1 MSSPPR
7 SPRLDFIDHLKA
19 IGIVLVVVGHAAA
32 TPQAWATA
40 IYAFHVPL
48 FFWISGFLLGL
59 DHRPPAT
66 AQAIGRRVRA
76 LWWPYVA
83 FFVLSWG
90 YALATAPLAGDG
102 GELLH
107 APWYRPLLALLRGR
121 SEDLSVNVALWF
133 FPCLIVV
140 QVAYGLLRRV
150 ASAGVAAIP
159 CVALAT
165 VVSAAAWQPDPRW
178 PWEIDTAI
186 VAIGFFAL
194 GVVSPAPVAWLAGRG
209 RATLAALALGA
220 AGLGWLAVQHNGRVD
235 LQMMN
240 FGRVGPLFLPT
251 ALLGILLCLAATL
264 RLPALG
270 VSRWV
275 ADRALLIFPSHLLV
289 FNALS
294 GAVMLLGLPR
304 ELKLDAWF
312 GALSVLLGLAAG
324 GPLGAA
330 WARLQRR

>member
-209 RATLAALALGA
+209 RATLAALVLGA

-264 RLPALG
+264 RLPALA